1 MRGEAC
7 HLTGP
12 GAHWLGAG
20 TFDASAAKRSAR
32 ARRFLCE
39 ADFAR
44 VHDRGRQ
51 GHGKY
56 SSKKGKTIM
65 PNERSTRLRSNKR
78 GAGAAT
84 VIAVNKLQI
93 ARPAQTVEIAA
104 RDLAALGE
112 NDVTR
117 IHVADA
123 TGRELLCQ
131 AVDTDGDHTPDQV
144 IFQADFAAGQS
155 QTFTATVGEKW
166 VYAKE
171 QFRAYGRFVR
181 ERFDDFCWENDRV
194 AHRMYGKALETYFR
208 EMLVSSTVDIWS
220 KRTPRMVINDW
231 YMVDNYHADTGE
243 GGDLYSAGRSRG
255 CGGNGL
261 WAADRLWVSKNH
273 VGSRALAN
281 GPIRVMF
288 ELTYEPF
295 EVNGVMVSE
304 VKRISL
310 DAGQNLDYFRS
321 TYKPEKPT
329 ALLTGIGLKKVSGD
343 HYEVNAERGWVAKWE
358 PMEQNAGWQGLA
370 MIVDPALYERQT
382 EDERNLLILARV
394 PADNVASYW
403 AGFCWDQAGHFTE
416 FEAWKTHVDRF
427 ALGLG
432 SPIEVRVSVQ

>member
-1 MRGEAC
+1 
-7 HLTGP
+7 
-12 GAHWLGAG
+12 
-20 TFDASAAKRSAR
+20 
-32 ARRFLCE
+32 
-39 ADFAR
+39 
-44 VHDRGRQ
+44 
-51 GHGKY
+51 
-56 SSKKGKTIM
+56 M
-65 PNERSTRLRSNKR
+65 PNERPAGPR
-78 GAGAAT
+78 GNATGTGRVTVTAANT
-84 VIAVNKLQI
+84 LQI
-93 ARPAQTVEIAA
+93 ARPDQTIELSASDV
-104 RDLAALGE
+104 AALGE
-112 NDVTR
+112 NDMTR
-117 IHVADA
+117 IHVKDA
-123 TGRELLCQ
+123 AGRELLCQ
-131 AVDTDGDHTPDQV
+131 AVDTDGDYTSDQV

-155 QTFTATVGEKW
+155 QTFTVAVGDKW
-166 VYAKE
+166 VYTKD

-181 ERFDDFCWENDRV
+181 ERFDDFCWENDRI

-220 KRTPRMVINDW
+220 KRTRRMVINDW

-243 GGDLYSAGRSRG
+243 GGDLYSAGLSRG

-261 WAADRLWVSKNH
+261 WAADRLWVSRNH
-273 VGSRALAN
+273 VTSRVLTN

-295 EVNGVMVSE
+295 EVNGVTVSE

-310 DAGQNLDYFRS
+310 DAGQNLDSFRS
-321 TYKPEKPT
+321 IYRPEKPT
-329 ALLTGIGLKKVSGD
+329 ALLTGIGLKKVRGD
-343 HYEVNAERGWVAKWE
+343 CHEVNTERGWVAKWE

-403 AGFCWDQAGHFTE
+403 AGFCWDKAGHFTE

-427 ALGLG
+427 AQGLR